1 MDLIRVQN
9 VHTLLFLRFWFQNL
23 ISGPLG
29 YRVFRETGP
38 RELNPTKPV
47 PEVVEFCPAVWPDN
61 QRGGLAGNSVAFLQ
75 ELFSSLIDLVA

>member
-29 YRVFRETGP
+29 YRLFRETGP

-47 PEVVEFCPAVWPDN
+47 PEVVEFRPADWPDEYLSD
-61 QRGGLAGNSVAFLQ
+61 QSARR
-75 ELFSSLIDLVA
+75 SSRVTLSPSYTN